1 MKSSSSISKITDN
14 HRAKL
19 AYVYIRQSTVYQ
31 VLHNKESTTRQYSLS
46 ERAVALGWPSARV
59 YTIDDDLAKS
69 GSSSALRQGFQQ
81 LLAEISLGR
90 VGLVISLEA
99 TRLAR
104 NCSDWYQLL
113 ELCSIFGT
121 LIADYELV
129 YDPQLY
135 HDRLLLGLVGMMSE
149 AELHHIRMRM
159 HEGSRHKAKRG
170 ELALPLPVGL
180 ERLRTGEIVFNPD
193 EEIQAR
199 LRLIF
204 DKFRELGSA
213 RWVVQYLRE
222 HQLKVPARP
231 RYGPSPFDIV
241 WMPAKVGSVL
251 NILQNPAYAGAYVYG
266 KSKTDL
272 TRRKAG
278 TSNSGIVRVPMEQWE
293 VCLKD
298 HYPAYISW
306 EEFVATQHRLWAN
319 QYVFKQGQQGA
330 PRTGQALLQGI
341 AVCGKCGA
349 RMWTSYRGARG
360 QYPSYVCN
368 ESARELGESR
378 CQDISSIEVDAEV
391 EHQILQA
398 LEPDKIAVALA
409 TFEQL
414 KQEDT
419 TLENQW
425 KLRIERAE
433 YEAMRAHRQYNAVDP
448 DNRLVARNLEKHW
461 EKKLREAEKINQEY
475 QDWFQQRS
483 SAVSIQ
489 AQSELLAL
497 AENLPKI
504 WYANTTTN
512 TDRKRIVRL
521 VIKEVIMDRKRQ
533 PGQVWLQINWQTGAM
548 TQQSI
553 TYRILRYGEVAQTD
567 MLRQRLRELK
577 EEGKRDRDIMKIL
590 KTEGYRALKGGEI
603 NHQTIFNMRQMWQI
617 DSPKQARKKVCD
629 RWPDGSYTLQG
640 VVAVIGVNIR
650 TVYWWIKRGMLD
662 ATQPFKHSP
671 WKIVLSEDKIAEL
684 KEYVTRVR
692 ILPKSKRGNQRGIYK
707 TDCDPSK

>member
-1 MKSSSSISKITDN
+1 MKSNSSISKITDS

-19 AYVYIRQSTVYQ
+19 AYVYIRQSTIHQ
-31 VLHNKESTTRQYSLS
+31 VLHNRESTVRQYELS
-46 ERAVALGWPSARV
+46 ERAVALGWPSAHV

-69 GSSSALRQGFQQ
+69 GSSSELRQGFQQ

-99 TRLAR
+99 ARLAR
-104 NCSDWYQLL
+104 NCSDWYHML

-121 LIADYELV
+121 LIADYEIV
-129 YDPQLY
+129 YDPRLY

-159 HEGSRHKAKRG
+159 HEGRRHKAERG
-170 ELALPLPVGL
+170 ELELPLPVGL

-199 LRLIF
+199 IRLIF
-204 DKFRELGSA
+204 DKFNELGSA

-222 HQLKVPARP
+222 HQLRVPARP

-266 KSKTDL
+266 RTKTDL

-278 TSNSGIVRVPMEQWE
+278 ACQGGIVTVPMEEWE

-298 HYPAYISW
+298 RYPAYISW
-306 EEFVATQHRLWAN
+306 QEFVTIQHRLRAN

-341 AVCGKCGA
+341 AMCGKCGA
-349 RMWTSYRGARG
+349 RLWTRYRGARG

-391 EHQILQA
+391 ASQILQA
-398 LEPDKIAVALA
+398 LEPDKIALALA
-409 TFEQL
+409 TFAQL

-419 TLENQW
+419 MLERQW

-433 YEAMRAHRQYNAVDP
+433 YEAMRAQRQYDAVDP

-461 EKKLREAEKINQEY
+461 EKKLREAEKISREY
-475 QDWFQQRS
+475 QDWSQQRS
-483 SAVSIQ
+483 NAISPQ
-489 AQSELLAL
+489 AEGELLAL

-504 WYANTTTN
+504 WYASTTTN
-512 TDRKRIVRL
+512 ADRKRIVRL
-521 VIKEVIMDRKRQ
+521 VIKDVIIDRKRQ
-533 PGQVWLQINWQTGAM
+533 PGQVWVQINWQTGAI

-553 TYRILRYGEVAQTD
+553 AYRILRYAEVAQTNI
-567 MLRQRLRELK
+567 LRQRLRELK
-577 EEGKRDRDIMKIL
+577 EGGKRDRDIVRIL
-590 KTEGYRALKGGEI
+590 RAEGYQALKGGEI
-603 NHQTIFNMRQMWQI
+603 NHNTIFNMRQMWQI
-617 DSPKQARKKVCD
+617 DSPKQARKKVFE
-629 RWPDGSYTLQG
+629 RWDDGSYTMQG
-640 VVAVIGVNIR
+640 VVSVIGVNIR

-662 ATQPFKHSP
+662 AHQPFKHSP
-671 WKIVLSEDKIAEL
+671 WKIVLSEEKIAEL
-684 KEYVTRVR
+684 KEYVARVR
-692 ILPKSKRGNQRGIYK
+692 ILPKSQRGNQRGVYK
-707 TDCDPSK
+707 TDGDQLK